1 MFRIDAKTRIVL
13 VLVSVASTVLMLAL
27 SMEFIPDYQKAEIRG
42 RGALCEAL
50 AASAVTATRGT
61 ITDEKNFA
69 TALTFVVDRNE
80 SLLSAALRREDG
92 TILLG
97 SPGHDEAWP
106 KSMGQKSTDSFV
118 HVPIFASGSKTKP
131 WGRLEMRFKPLMPD
145 TLIATVKNHPWV
157 RIGLFFSCS
166 CFLIYFWYLRKV
178 LDPTRAVPKRV
189 RTAYD
194 FLAGGLVALD
204 KQSRILLCN
213 KSFLEILDVPR
224 HKLLGK
230 KLSDLPWIAS
240 NSGRHQDDY
249 PWDRA
254 HRSKDFDLGT
264 TLQLDSS
271 QHGRR
276 SLMVNAAPVI
286 GQDGNFGGV
295 LVGFEDIT
303 ALEDTRAELEK
314 SKAAA
319 EAANVA
325 KTAFLANMSHEIRT
339 PMNAILG
346 FADLLRR
353 GFDSTP
359 EDRQE
364 YVQIIHSS
372 GQHLLDLI
380 NDILDLSKVESGHME
395 VESIPC
401 EPYSVVSEVV
411 RVLRVKAE
419 DRSISLNL
427 SVHGKIPRTMK
438 TDPVRVRQVVVNL
451 INNAIKF
458 THVGGV
464 QVVLRLQR
472 TATENYLAI
481 DVVDSGI
488 GIATDKLQRIFEP
501 FSQADSSTTRK
512 YGGTGLGLSI
522 SRRLARLMGGDITVH
537 SQINKGTVF
546 SATLKVAKEDL
557 AELCDESE
565 IMKLASNRG
574 PKSNTAITRLPA
586 GKILLVDDGESNRKL
601 IELVLRR
608 AGITAVSAENG
619 AEGLKLGLTG
629 EFHVILM
636 DMQMPVMDGYTAATR
651 LREAGIQI
659 PIVAMTAHAMIEDEK
674 KCLEAGCS
682 HFMSKPVDVDKL
694 LALLAQLLEGLPYAD
709 KEFEDHAKSRGISAE
724 VMHRSAGVRPHMAQE
739 PIHCSLPVEDPEFL
753 EIAIQFVIRVQDQL
767 REMAILLASRDYVEL
782 AKLAHWLKGSGG
794 TAGFQ
799 CLTEVAKEL
808 EIAAKSEKR
817 DAAEMAISTL
827 LELVHRIELP
837 RMAEAVNAQEPRFES
852 IPPLRHGISKDR
864 SPALESIGR

>member
-1 MFRIDAKTRIVL
+1 
-13 VLVSVASTVLMLAL
+13 
-27 SMEFIPDYQKAEIRG
+27 
-42 RGALCEAL
+42 
-50 AASAVTATRGT
+50 
-61 ITDEKNFA
+61 
-69 TALTFVVDRNE
+69 
-80 SLLSAALRREDG
+80 
-92 TILLG
+92 
-97 SPGHDEAWP
+97 
-106 KSMGQKSTDSFV
+106 
-118 HVPIFASGSKTKP
+118 
-131 WGRLEMRFKPLMPD
+131 
-145 TLIATVKNHPWV
+145 
-157 RIGLFFSCS
+157 
-166 CFLIYFWYLRKV
+166 
-178 LDPTRAVPKRV
+178 
-189 RTAYD
+189 
-194 FLAGGLVALD
+194 
-204 KQSRILLCN
+204 
-213 KSFLEILDVPR
+213 
-224 HKLLGK
+224 
-230 KLSDLPWIAS
+230 
-240 NSGRHQDDY
+240 
-249 PWDRA
+249 
-254 HRSKDFDLGT
+254 
-264 TLQLDSS
+264 
-271 QHGRR
+271 
-276 SLMVNAAPVI
+276 MVNAAPVI
-286 GQDGNFGGV
+286 GQDGDFGGV

-314 SKAAA
+314 SKAEA

-401 EPYSVVSEVV
+401 EPFGIVNEVV

-419 DRSISLNL
+419 ERGITLKM
-427 SVHGKIPRTMK
+427 SVHGEIPRSITS
-438 TDPVRVRQVVVNL
+438 DPVRLRQVVVNL

-472 TATENYLAI
+472 ANSDTYLAI

-488 GIATDKLQRIFEP
+488 GIAANKLDRIFDP

-522 SRRLARLMGGDITVH
+522 SRRLARLMGGDVTVH
-537 SQINKGTVF
+537 SQLDKGTVF
-546 SATLKVAKEDL
+546 TATVKVSQNDL
-557 AELCDESE
+557 AELCNEKE
-565 IMKLASNRG
+565 IVKLTSARG
-574 PKSNTAITRLPA
+574 TKDDRSITRLPA
-586 GKILLVDDGESNRKL
+586 GKVLVVDDGESNRKL

-608 AGITAVSAENG
+608 AGITVMSAENG
-619 AEGLKLGLTG
+619 AEGLKLGVTG

-651 LREAGIQI
+651 LRAAGSHV
-659 PIVAMTAHAMIEDEK
+659 PIVAMTAHAMVEDEK

-694 LALLAQLLEGLPYAD
+694 LSLLAKLLDGLPYAGNGD
-709 KEFEDHAKSRGISAE
+709 SVQSAASCDNGGNLAPRTLE
-724 VMHRSAGVRPHMAQE
+724 SKQSLVQT
-739 PIHCSLPVEDPEFL
+739 PIYCSLPVEDPEFL
-753 EIAIQFVIRVQDQL
+753 EIAIQFVARVQDQL
-767 REMAILLASRDYVEL
+767 REMAIMLASRDFVEL

-808 EIAAKSEKR
+808 EIAARSEKR
-817 DAAEMAISTL
+817 DAAELAVGTL
-827 LELVHRIELP
+827 LEMVQRIELP
-837 RMAEAVNAQEPRFES
+837 RLPEELHNEMSTES
-852 IPPLRHGISKDR
+852 VF
-864 SPALESIGR
+864 SIDSRVSLDEGMPVLAGSGK